1 MVPPVFREGGE
12 DEPYFKENLSK
23 ALPRNLGTLNQ
34 LASHCSPQVH
44 EAPRSGLRFRP
55 LKRPTGGLFLLL
67 AFTEEEVNQ
76 ALTFIINL
84 GQVQKA
90 IQDYAHKALPAP
102 TENHRNGAVPSQ
114 RNQILLKTRKRGAP
128 KTNYC
133 QNGRMPVTC
142 SNHLHHCQISRDIN
156 LGSLVQIIAFT
167 SKNPAG
173 HKRGTVN
180 P

>member
-1 MVPPVFREGGE
+1 MNHILKKTLAKLCQETQE
-12 DEPYFKENLSK
+12 LWTNL
-23 ALPRNLGTLNQ
+23 LPIAVLR
-34 LASHCSPQVH
+34 VH

-67 AFTEEEVNQ
+67 TFTDEEVNQ
-76 ALTFIINL
+76 ALTYMINL

-102 TENHRNGAVPSQ
+102 TENYRNGAVPSQ
-114 RNQILLKTRKRGAP
+114 RNQILLKTRKRGPP
-128 KTNYC
+128 KTNDC
-133 QNGRMPVTC
+133 QNGRMPVKC
-142 SNHLHHCQISRDIN
+142 SNHLHHCQISRDIY

-173 HKRGTVN
+173 HEEEQ
-180 P
+180 

>member
-1 MVPPVFREGGE
+1 MR
-12 DEPYFKENLSK
+12 
-23 ALPRNLGTLNQ
+23 
-34 LASHCSPQVH
+34 
-44 EAPRSGLRFRP
+44 
-55 LKRPTGGLFLLL
+55 GLFTTDIALKK
-67 AFTEEEVNQ
+67 EVNQ
-76 ALTFIINL
+76 TLRFIINL

-102 TENHRNGAVPSQ
+102 TENYRNGAAPSQ

-142 SNHLHHCQISRDIN
+142 SNHLHHCQISRDIY